1 MAASEGPGEDTSKW
15 NMWSF
20 RLFDVFLCDPACL
33 SVNESKWGVSR
44 KGLQVYILHMWLPG
58 GVSCWMPHSKIVGFL
73 TWRKASAGSR
83 AKIVKWILSSE
94 GFQLQVSHWRC
105 PCICWQVKLRKCMWS
120 SGCVQ
125 FEVGTGVMHA
135 LFREWSCTS
144 EGCQADVFSSRFHI
158 WGVKV
163 IKWIS
168 SVPVLAVE
176 VCKYLLA
183 SRDVQVTVFKWIY
196 SAQCLAV
203 EAWKYRLASEVVQVK
218 VVNSCAEALRQKCT
232 TRQRHERH
240 VKETNANIEFKC
252 YLVPVCVRLEVTT
265 LFIGQKKSV
274 INRLNS
280 VNIAALLCPVTYR
293 YAVFGREP
301 FCLLHFGRGTNMDC
315 TRLHFSFQNY
325 LRQLFKPHRWKCDPL
340 EANKETQQGITGNN
354 MWDFWQIS

>member
-20 RLFDVFLCDPACL
+20 RLFDILCDPACL

-44 KGLQVYILHMWLPG
+44 KGLQVYILHAWLPG

-83 AKIVKWILSSE
+83 AKILKWILSSE

-105 PCICWQVKLRKCMWS
+105 PCICWQLKLRKCMWS

-125 FEVGTGVMHA
+125 FEVGTGVMHVVSRVK
-135 LFREWSCTS
+135 LYKWRLSS
-144 EGCQADVFSSRFHI
+144 GCLQFKVSYL
-158 WGVKV
+158 KV

-196 SAQCLAV
+196 SAQCLAA

-240 VKETNANIEFKC
+240 VKKTSANIEFKC
-252 YLVPVCVRLEVTT
+252 YLVPLCLRLEVTT

-274 INRLNS
+274 I
-280 VNIAALLCPVTYR
+280 I
-293 YAVFGREP
+293 
-301 FCLLHFGRGTNMDC
+301 CLSIVEYNYVLYIKLIPYIYINYHRMISK
-315 TRLHFSFQNY
+315 LIFQNCY
-325 LRQLFKPHRWKCDPL
+325 MP
-340 EANKETQQGITGNN
+340 NINN
-354 MWDFWQIS
+354 MELFRNAL

>member
-20 RLFDVFLCDPACL
+20 RLFDVFLCDLACL
-33 SVNESKWGVSR
+33 SINESKWGVSR

-73 TWRKASAGSR
+73 TWRKLVQVQGG
-83 AKIVKWILSSE
+83 KLSSG

-125 FEVGTGVMHA
+125 FKVGTGVMHA
-135 LFREWSCTS
+135 LFRGWSCTS

-163 IKWIS
+163 IKWTS

-176 VCKYLLA
+176 LCKYLLA

-196 SAQCLAV
+196 SAQCLAM
-203 EAWKYRLASEVVQVK
+203 EARKYRLASEVVQVK
-218 VVNSCAEALRQKCT
+218 VVNSCAEALRQNV
-232 TRQRHERH
+232 QPDSGM
-240 VKETNANIEFKC
+240 ND
-252 YLVPVCVRLEVTT
+252 
-265 LFIGQKKSV
+265 
-274 INRLNS
+274 
-280 VNIAALLCPVTYR
+280 
-293 YAVFGREP
+293 
-301 FCLLHFGRGTNMDC
+301 M
-315 TRLHFSFQNY
+315 
-325 LRQLFKPHRWKCDPL
+325 
-340 EANKETQQGITGNN
+340 
-354 MWDFWQIS
+354 